1 MLVHRG
7 MHQGWNFS
15 IFSNGFSP
23 KLSAIRQRKS
33 TMDVRVFAV
42 PIDHILLNIEIPIRN
57 MIFILELLF
66 NILHNYTE
74 HGNKDFQSHGGFQE
88 AFPFDEAWSPPP

>member
-42 PIDHILLNIEIPIRN
+42 PIDHILLNIEIPSRN

-74 HGNKDFQSHGGFQE
+74 HGNKP
-88 AFPFDEAWSPPP
+88 PFNRD

>member
-1 MLVHRG
+1 
-7 MHQGWNFS
+7 
-15 IFSNGFSP
+15 
-23 KLSAIRQRKS
+23 
-33 TMDVRVFAV
+33 MDVRVFAV

-74 HGNKDFQSHGGFQE
+74 HGNKP
-88 AFPFDEAWSPPP
+88 PFNRD

>member
-74 HGNKDFQSHGGFQE
+74 HGNKFPSFEGGVLNIT
-88 AFPFDEAWSPPP
+88 AR